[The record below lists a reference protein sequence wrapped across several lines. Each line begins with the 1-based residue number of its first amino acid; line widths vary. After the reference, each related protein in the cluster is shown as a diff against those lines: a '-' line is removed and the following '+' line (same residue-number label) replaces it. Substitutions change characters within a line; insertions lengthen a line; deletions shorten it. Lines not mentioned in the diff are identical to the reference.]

1 MTDETR
7 DEFEADQAPDEL
19 PEGEAPRESDSEE
32 IDPAEAIGEA
42 LSELSL
48 DEQLEA
54 TRTERDDNFGK
65 WQRSLADL
73 ENYRRRVQRE
83 MDEARTFQA
92 LPLARDLLPGLDNLQ
107 RAIQAAEANE
117 AAVDLVAG
125 VRMVLE
131 QVIGVL
137 ARHGVEP
144 IPALG
149 EAFDPGVH
157 EAIQQVPSDEHE
169 PMTVIEEV
177 EQGFRIGERVV
188 RPAKVIGTMAPAE
201 AELDGGSEVELEE
214 GEPGRASDEDPVDG
228 DSERSEEN

>member
-1 MTDETR
+1 
-7 DEFEADQAPDEL
+7 
-19 PEGEAPRESDSEE
+19 
-32 IDPAEAIGEA
+32 
-42 LSELSL
+42 
-48 DEQLEA
+48 
-54 TRTERDDNFGK
+54 
-65 WQRSLADL
+65 
-73 ENYRRRVQRE
+73 
-83 MDEARTFQA
+83 
-92 LPLARDLLPGLDNLQ
+92 
-107 RAIQAAEANE
+107 
-117 AAVDLVAG
+117 
-125 VRMVLE
+125 MVLE

-188 RPAKVIGTMAPAE
+188 RPAKVIVTMAPAE